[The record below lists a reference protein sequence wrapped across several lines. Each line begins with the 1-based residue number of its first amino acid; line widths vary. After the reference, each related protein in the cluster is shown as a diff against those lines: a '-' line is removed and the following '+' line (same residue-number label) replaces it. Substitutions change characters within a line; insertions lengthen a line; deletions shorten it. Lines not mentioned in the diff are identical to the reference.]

1 MKHTKESLFALLE
14 EYENEHGVLP
24 TRDGTRG
31 TIIPESPFKTIFGGY
46 TNGRREYEVWK
57 RCREYDSN
65 ISVKDGLIETLK
77 KNLSEDELKLL
88 VKSSSTE
95 NPNKRKFSAP
105 IEKEC
110 FKFIATGDSHIG
122 HSLFRD
128 DWFNYMVDVGVKE
141 NVDWMYH
148 TGDILEGMS
157 GRPGHVYEL
166 SQIGFEAQF
175 SKAKSLFKEIPFN
188 IKAIEGNHDG
198 WGMIKGDVG
207 VSVGCRLEE
216 SLDNFIFMGHQEA
229 DDIIGKIKIKL
240 WHGNDGAS
248 YAYSYRT
255 QKFVEMLT
263 GGEKPNILLAGHA
276 HKSIFYETRNVHV
289 FETGTTCQQTGFM
302 RGKKLA
308 AHCGFWIVTCY
319 TDGESIVRLVPEW
332 YPLFK

>member
-1 MKHTKESLFALLE
+1 MNYTREDLFNILEQYES
-14 EYENEHGVLP
+14 EHGGLP
-24 TRDGTRG
+24 SRDGTRG
-31 TIIPESPFKTIFGGY
+31 TIIPETPFKTIFGGY
-46 TNGRREYEVWK
+46 AKGKLEYEIWK
-57 RCREYDSN
+57 RNKTDNVIDNRDT
-65 ISVKDGLIETLK
+65 LIEQLK
-77 KNLSEDELKLL
+77 KNLSEDELRLL

-95 NPNKRKFSAP
+95 NPANRKFQAP

-122 HSLFRD
+122 HSKFRD
-128 DWFNYMVDVGVKE
+128 DWWNYMIEVGVRE

-166 SQIGFEAQF
+166 ENIGFEAQF
-175 SKAKSLFKEIPFN
+175 NHAKQLMKDIPFK
-188 IKAIEGNHDG
+188 IKGIEGNHDG
-198 WGMIKGDVG
+198 WNTIKGDIG
-207 VSVGCRLEE
+207 LSVGARLEE
-216 SLDNFIFMGHQEA
+216 SLDNFIYMGHQEA
-229 DDIIGKIKIKL
+229 DDVVGGIKIKL

-255 QKFVEMLT
+255 QKFVEMLS

-289 FETGTTCQQTGFM
+289 FETGTLCSQTSFM

-308 AHCGFWIVTCY
+308 AHIGFWVVTCY
-319 TDGESIVRLVPEW
+319 TDGHSLIRIVPEW
-332 YPLFK
+332 YPFYL